1 MAAGKY
7 NFIIQQGS
15 TFRRLIQYTDSNGS
29 PIDLTDYSARMQI
42 RESVDSNVV
51 LVNLTTNVGSD
62 GSGIVITP
70 ASGTLDITLSAVSS
84 SQLSFTG
91 EAVYDLEIYSGSG
104 DSTYVA
110 RILEGKVKLSKEVT
124 R

>member
-15 TFRRLIQYTDSNGS
+15 TFKRLIQYTDSNGE

-42 RESVDSNVV
+42 RPSVDSETVY
-51 LVNLTTNVGSD
+51 VNLTDTIDAD
-62 GSGIVITP
+62 GSGILITP
-70 ASGTLDITLSAVSS
+70 KSGTLEITLSAASS
-84 SQLSFTG
+84 SKLSFNG
-91 EAVYDLEIYSGSG
+91 DAVYDLEIYSGSG
-104 DSTYVA
+104 NSVYVA
-110 RILEGKVKLSKEVT
+110 RILEGRVKLSKEVT